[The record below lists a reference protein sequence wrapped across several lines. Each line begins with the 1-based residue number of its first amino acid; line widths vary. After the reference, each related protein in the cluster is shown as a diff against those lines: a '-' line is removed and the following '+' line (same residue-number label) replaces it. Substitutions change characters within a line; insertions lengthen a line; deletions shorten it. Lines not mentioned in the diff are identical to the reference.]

1 MTQTAESMY
10 DFHVWANQTLINRL
24 KELPPEVFRQE
35 ILSVFPTVAKVIAHI
50 YLTDRCWLDI
60 LGGMSMKVA
69 MEASWQITEATE
81 RQSLAELEALYT
93 ELSLRFKAFLQDQP
107 DLEKKITLDNP
118 YAGVRDTSLAEM
130 VLQVVNHATYHR
142 GNVTAMLR
150 QMGYASV
157 MTEFALFWY
166 AGEAQPT

>member
-1 MTQTAESMY
+1 MTQSAERMY

-35 ILSVFPTVAKVIAHI
+35 IQSVFPTVAKVIAHI
-50 YLTDRCWLDI
+50 YLTDRAWLDI
-60 LGGMSMKVA
+60 LAGRSMQAA
-69 MEASWQITEATE
+69 MEASRQITEATE
-81 RQSLAELEALYT
+81 SKSLAELEAMYA
-93 ELSLRFKAFLQDQP
+93 ELSLRFKAFLKDQP

-118 YAGVRDTSLAEM
+118 YAGVRETSLDEM
-130 VLQVVNHATYHR
+130 VIQVVNHATYHR

-157 MTEFALFWY
+157 MTEYALFWY
-166 AGEAQPT
+166 AGETALI